1 MSSIL
6 NTYARKK
13 ISFKKGKG
21 CYLYADDGKKY
32 LDFVQGI
39 AVNSLGHCHSHLIKT
54 INKQS
59 KKLWHVSNAFT
70 ILEQEK
76 LAQRLC
82 KHTFADAV
90 AFQNSGTEATELA
103 IKLARKYFYS
113 QGKKN
118 KNKVITFQGAF
129 HGRTLAALF
138 AANNPKHIEG
148 FGPKVN
154 GFDQVPFADHEALKK
169 AVTDDT
175 AAIMVEP
182 IFGEG
187 GVKVVPDYCI
197 KGIRELCD
205 EKDVLLILDEVQ
217 CGVGRTGKFFAFE
230 HTGVIPDIVPI
241 AKGIGSGFP
250 IGACLMTKKVAS
262 CMTPGSHGSTFGGN
276 PLAMSVGNAVLDI
289 IFKKGFLKNV
299 QKISKYFHKELH
311 KLQSEYPKV
320 VKEVRGAGLL
330 VGLEISKDQTEF
342 IKKLSDN
349 KLLTVKASEN
359 VVRLLPPLTVKKQ
372 NIDEAVTI
380 LKKVCKTYR

>member
-118 KNKVITFQGAF
+118 KNKVVTFQGAF

-187 GVKVVPDYCI
+187 GVKVVRDYCI

-262 CMTPGSHGSTFGGN
+262 SMTPGSHGSTFGGN

-330 VGLEISKDQTEF
+330 AGLEISKDQTEF

-372 NIDEAVTI
+372 NIDEAVII